1 MSPPRLSGDPLLFC
15 PLALLCALCH
25 VVCVLRPVISLAS
38 KAVGTRRG
46 CVGWYEDAASYVEYL
61 TNVYAAVR
69 TNFLPVLDNF
79 SRLIWV
85 QGSMVDKPSR
95 RSHANPRHAS
105 DNIFLL
111 RATIS

>member
-1 MSPPRLSGDPLLFC
+1 MSPRSSGDPLLFC

-85 QGSMVDKPSR
+85 QGSMVDKPSG